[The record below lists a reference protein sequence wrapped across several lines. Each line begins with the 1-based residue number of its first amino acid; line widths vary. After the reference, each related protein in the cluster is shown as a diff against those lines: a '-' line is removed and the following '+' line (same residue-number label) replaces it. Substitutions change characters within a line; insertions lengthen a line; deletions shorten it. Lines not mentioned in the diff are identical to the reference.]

1 MHAVLSP
8 PTPGAAEGAT
18 ASALLTPLDG
28 RPAVLLT
35 LWPDASAVTAT
46 AAAGGRAYEVE
57 ALLGHPSAGTDAVG
71 VAAAASLVEFDGPR
85 DARQVAA
92 DRRSSEERV
101 WPAVSQVDGT
111 LGALHLRAADGALAV
126 VALVDAPA
134 TLEAALRTILSTP
147 LLPGED
153 PQLLSGPDRTTD
165 CALEDDGVASLL
177 AQAALSSPTPEPAR

>member
-126 VALVDAPA
+126 VALADTPA
-134 TLEAALRTILSTP
+134 TLEAALRTIMSTP

-153 PQLLSGPDRTTD
+153 AQLLSGPDRTFD
-165 CALEDDGVASLL
+165 CALEDDGVAALL
-177 AQAALSSPTPEPAR
+177 ARAALSSPTPEPAR